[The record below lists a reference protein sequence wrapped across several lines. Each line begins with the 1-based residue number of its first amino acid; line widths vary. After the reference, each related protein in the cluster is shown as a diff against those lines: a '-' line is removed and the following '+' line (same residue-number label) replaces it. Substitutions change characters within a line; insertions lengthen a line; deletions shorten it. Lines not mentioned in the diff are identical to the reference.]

1 LDAWSPTNTGASLSA
16 LTAGDANNEIAS
28 NSYFVEDASYFR
40 LKNLQIGYTLP
51 SSISSKLSM
60 DNARVYIQGTNLFT
74 LTDYTGADPEIQ
86 ESGTLGLG
94 VDYGKFPQSRMLS
107 MGFKFNF

>member
-1 LDAWSPTNTGASLSA
+1 
-16 LTAGDANNEIAS
+16 
-28 NSYFVEDASYFR
+28 
-40 LKNLQIGYTLP
+40 
-51 SSISSKLSM
+51 M